1 MLDSSMQTLLDMPIG
16 DRLRIWT
23 ALGNECSQ
31 GLMVCDA
38 MMRIV
43 FVNPA
48 FEDITGCSAQRALG
62 QTPALLHSHRQD
74 SEFYRRMW
82 ASISDG
88 GRWRGEVCNQR
99 ADGSLYMQSLTIA
112 AVTNAHGAITHYI
125 GVFDDLTQRKR
136 TEDSIHRLASYDPLT
151 QLPNRTFFQENLA
164 RALLDA
170 TTSKH
175 KVALLLMDLDRFKN
189 INDSLGHEAGD
200 ALLQVIGARLLEL
213 TRRSDILARIGGD
226 EFAIVLPDIADVA
239 DADSVARK
247 ILDDI
252 SHPLLLEGH
261 EIEVSGTIGI
271 CLFPDDAGS
280 AGEMIR
286 NADTAMYH
294 AKALGRN
301 TRQFY
306 TRAMSQNAL
315 STLDIETG
323 LRKALKQHELELY
336 YQPQLDLRTG
346 AIVGVEALI
355 RWNRPGIGRVPP
367 GSFIPLAE
375 ERGLIAQI
383 GRWTLQTAAE
393 QIAEWDRLGLPP
405 FTVAVNLSASQFH
418 RGGLVDAVTQ
428 TLRRTG
434 VPAQRLELEITE
446 GIIVQ
451 NTQATINIL
460 RELHDLGLRLSIDD
474 FGTGYSS
481 LSYLQRLPA
490 DKIKIDRSFVSAM
503 SADANAAG
511 IVRGII
517 ELAHGLR
524 MTVIAEGVEAED
536 QLAKLRSLSCDA
548 AQGFLICRP
557 LPAARLQEFI
567 RNWSALGSSQFSQVH
582 QDPLCDAADCCGDC
596 GR

>member
-1 MLDSSMQTLLDMPIG
+1 MQTLLEAPIA
-16 DRLRIWT
+16 DRLRIW
-23 ALGNECSQ
+23 AEMGKQCQE
-31 GLMVCDA
+31 GLMVCDT
-38 MMRIV
+38 MMRII

-48 FEDITGCSAQRALG
+48 FERITGYSGQHAIG
-62 QTPALLHSHRQD
+62 QTPALLHSHEQD
-74 SEFYRRMW
+74 SKFYQRMW
-82 ASISDG
+82 ATINDE
-88 GRWRGEVCNQR
+88 GRWHGEIRNRR
-99 ADGSLYMQSLTIA
+99 ADGSLYMQSLTVA
-112 AVTNAHGAITHYI
+112 AVTNARGAVTHYV

-170 TTSKH
+170 TASGH

-200 ALLQVIGARLLEL
+200 ALLQIIGARLGGL

-226 EFAIVLPDIADVA
+226 EFALVLPEVTDAAHADR
-239 DADSVARK
+239 VARK
-247 ILDDI
+247 ILGDI
-252 SHPLLLEGH
+252 AHPLFLEGH
-261 EIEVSGTIGI
+261 EIEITGTIGI

-301 TRQFY
+301 TPQFY
-306 TRAMSQNAL
+306 TPPMSQSVL
-315 STLDIETG
+315 STLGMETG
-323 LRKALKQHELELY
+323 LRKALKQHEFTLY

-346 AIVGVEALI
+346 AIVNVEALI
-355 RWNRPGIGRVPP
+355 RWNRPGIGLVPP
-367 GSFIPLAE
+367 GNFIPLAE
-375 ERGLIAQI
+375 ERGLISAI

-405 FTVAVNLSASQFH
+405 LTVAVNLSASQFH
-418 RGGLVDAVTQ
+418 RGGLIDAVTQ

-434 VPAQRLELEITE
+434 VSPQRLELEITE
-446 GIIVQ
+446 GIIAQ
-451 NTQATINIL
+451 DTQATINIL

-490 DKIKIDRSFVSAM
+490 NKLKIDRSFVSAM
-503 SADANAAG
+503 SVDASAAG

-517 ELAHGLR
+517 ELAHGLG
-524 MTVIAEGVEAED
+524 MIVIAEGVETDD
-536 QLAKLRSLSCDA
+536 QLAKLRNLSCDI

-557 LPAARLQEFI
+557 LPASQLQDFI
-567 RNWSALGSSQFSQVH
+567 RNWNCEIPNAG
-582 QDPLCDAADCCGDC
+582 
-596 GR
+596 